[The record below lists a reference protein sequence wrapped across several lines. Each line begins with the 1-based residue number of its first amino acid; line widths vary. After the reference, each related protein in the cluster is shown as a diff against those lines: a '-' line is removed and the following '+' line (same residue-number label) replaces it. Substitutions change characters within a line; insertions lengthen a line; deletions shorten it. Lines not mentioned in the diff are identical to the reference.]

1 MARSFA
7 GKTRTSHRT
16 SHHGAAFV
24 GTGRV
29 ARCCPAHASSL
40 CVAQLGR
47 SSAVPYGPLRGK
59 RNITMDTPSLIKRQQ
74 QFFEAMRHKTI
85 LLYPDSNRIRH
96 PELRGVMAGLE
107 EVRCDSTA
115 CL

>member
-1 MARSFA
+1 M
-7 GKTRTSHRT
+7 
-16 SHHGAAFV
+16 
-24 GTGRV
+24 
-29 ARCCPAHASSL
+29 
-40 CVAQLGR
+40 
-47 SSAVPYGPLRGK
+47 PYGPLRGK

-107 EVRCDSTA
+107 EVRCVASATRERINA
-115 CL
+115 